1 MKTVAALCLVA
12 STVAA
17 DVYSVLFKTQAGD
30 FTVEVHEDWAPI
42 GAARFKQLIED
53 KFFDN
58 SAFFRYAP
66 KWVVQ
71 WGIAA
76 DPKVNPKY
84 GNITDDP
91 INPKVS
97 NLQGTMAY
105 AMDEEANS
113 RTTQVYVNF
122 ANNSRLDSKGFT
134 PFAIVTSGYEVLQD
148 KVYAGYG
155 EKPDQDKIYAEGE
168 AYLHREFPLLTHITS
183 ATFVRPAC

>member
-1 MKTVAALCLVA
+1 MKFTSVLALSLASVAY
-12 STVAA
+12 A
-17 DVYSVLFKTQAGD
+17 DFSVLFKTQAGD

-58 SAFFRYAP
+58 SAFFRYVP
-66 KWVVQ
+66 NFVVQ

-76 DPKVNPKY
+76 EPSVNNKY

-97 NLQGTMAY
+97 NIAGTMAY
-105 AMDEEANS
+105 AMDEDPNT

-122 ANNSRLDSKGFT
+122 ANNSRLDPKGFT
-134 PFAIVTSGYEVLQD
+134 PFAMVTSGLDVLQN
-148 KVYAGYG
+148 KVYSGYG
-155 EKPDQDKIYAEGE
+155 QDPDQDKIYAEGE
-168 AYLHREFPLLTHITS
+168 AYLKREFPLLTHITS
-183 ATFVRPAC
+183 ATFVHPNC